1 MLEELWQAIRQGGCE
16 AQRRVDET
24 HPLDIY
30 ADYRLPD
37 RPGLMLVTAQRPP
50 DHYVPRAISLDTG
63 HRADGRWTLRM
74 TLEVPTLLP
83 VFRELC
89 RDVVEA
95 SRTGVKDRQAASAFL
110 DRIERWRRL
119 LEKGSGGLST
129 EEARGLIGEL
139 AVLRTVILPALPP
152 TEAVGTWT
160 GPLGLPQ
167 DFLLP
172 DGSHLEVKAVGR
184 HADSVRISSLA
195 QLDPGGSNL
204 RLLTVGME
212 RTGREAPGAVTVAS
226 LAAGVRKV
234 LSESP
239 SAVADFDSLLSFS
252 GWSPD
257 RDAEPY
263 PVHLGM
269 IREYFVDDA
278 FPRLTPGTV
287 PDGILDAS
295 YVVRLPQPTEA
306 WNPETWISKTST
318 TT

>member
-1 MLEELWQAIRQGGCE
+1 MLEALWHAIRQGGCE

-50 DHYVPRAISLDTG
+50 DHYAPKAISLEAG
-63 HRADGRWTLRM
+63 HRADGRWSLRM

-95 SRTGVKDRQAASAFL
+95 TRTGVADRHAASAFL
-110 DRIERWRRL
+110 DRLERWRRL
-119 LEKGSGGLST
+119 LEKGSDGLST

-139 AVLRTVILPALPP
+139 AVLRAVILPCLPP
-152 TEAVGTWT
+152 AEAVGTWT

-172 DGSHLEVKAVGR
+172 DGTHLEVKAVGR

-195 QLDPGGSNL
+195 QLDPGPDTL

-212 RTGREAPGAVTVAS
+212 RTGVQATGAVTVAS
-226 LAAGVRKV
+226 LAENIRVA
-234 LSESP
+234 LDPSP
-239 SAVADFDSLLSFS
+239 SAVADFDNLLAFA
-252 GWSPD
+252 GWSRD
-257 RDAEPY
+257 RDSEPHA
-263 PVHLGM
+263 VRLGL
-269 IREYFVDDA
+269 ISAHEVDEG
-278 FPRLTPGTV
+278 FPRLTPATV
-287 PDGILDAS
+287 PDGILEAS
-295 YVVRLPQPTEA
+295 YLVRLPQPS
-306 WNPETWISKTST
+306 ETWDPHQWTSQTST
-318 TT
+318 QT